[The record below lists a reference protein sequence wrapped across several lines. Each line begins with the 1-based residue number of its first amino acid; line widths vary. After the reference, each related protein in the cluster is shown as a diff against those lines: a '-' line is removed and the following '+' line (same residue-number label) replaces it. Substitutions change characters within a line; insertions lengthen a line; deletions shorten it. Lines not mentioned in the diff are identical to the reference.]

1 MKKKMEHTT
10 YPNDTISYRRREREK
25 MKKKGW
31 EVETKKA
38 VLFIIII
45 IH

>member
-1 MKKKMEHTT
+1 MEHTT
-10 YPNDTISYRRREREK
+10 YPNDTVSYRRREREREK
-25 MKKKGW
+25 TKKKGW